1 MKTLNLI
8 PEFCLLLLLL
18 TACKKDK
25 GNNALSFTPYTID
38 IPKRF
43 PAMEIPA
50 DNQMSV
56 ERLQLGRK
64 LYYDPILSNDGR
76 ACATCHIQQVGF
88 TNNNITGTTVLPHQN
103 LGWNKFFLW
112 KGGKSGTLEDIMMFE
127 VKDFFATDVNKL
139 NASTFYKEAFYKA
152 YGVNT
157 ITQKEIAY
165 ALAQFFRVL
174 NSGNSKFDKYRRGEL
189 SLTLEERNGM
199 ITFFTERGDC
209 FHCHNDIFLTDNE
222 FHNTGLDSV
231 FYPGNM
237 GRYEVTGNVND
248 IGKYKTPTLR
258 NCELR
263 TRFMHDGRYSTLED
277 VIEFYNSGV
286 KQTSVNIDPLMT
298 IPEKAT
304 GLHLTQ
310 QEKSDLLLF
319 LKTLTDTA
327 FLNNPELIEP

>member
-1 MKTLNLI
+1 MKVLI
-8 PEFCLLLLLL
+8 NIILLFLLPLYFVS
-18 TACKKDK
+18 CRKDK
-25 GNNALSFTPYTID
+25 VNNTPSFTPYAID

-43 PAMEIPA
+43 PPMEVPSY
-50 DNQMSV
+50 NQMSV

-76 ACATCHIQQVGF
+76 SCATCHIQKIGF
-88 TNNNITGTTVLPHQN
+88 TTNNVSGTTVLPHQN

-112 KGGKSGTLEDIMMFE
+112 KGDKTGTLEDIMMFE

-139 NASTFYKEAFYKA
+139 NNNTFYKEAFYKA
-152 YGVNT
+152 YGVKV
-157 ITQKEIAY
+157 ITHKEVAY

-189 SLTLEERNGM
+189 SLSPEERNGM

-209 FHCHNDIFLTDNE
+209 FHCHNDVFFTDND
-222 FHNTGLDSV
+222 FHNTGLDST
-231 FYPGNM
+231 FQPGNM
-237 GRYEVTGNVND
+237 GRYDVTNNVND

-263 TRFMHDGRYSTLED
+263 TRFMHDGRYSTLEE

-310 QEKSDLLLF
+310 KEKSDLLLF
-319 LKTLTDTA
+319 LRTLTDTG